1 MALEGRVELVSSPA
15 LLAELA
21 RVLGDKFEADS
32 RAVEQVVAQLALIS
46 TTVNPQERVSA
57 ISDDPSDNRVLEAAL
72 AGNATIV
79 VSGDRHLLK
88 LREWRGIRVLDPAAF
103 LQEFE

>member
-21 RVLGDKFEADS
+21 RVLGDKFEADP

-57 ISDDPSDNRVLEAAL
+57 
-72 AGNATIV
+72 
-79 VSGDRHLLK
+79 
-88 LREWRGIRVLDPAAF
+88 
-103 LQEFE
+103 

>member
-1 MALEGRVELVSSPA
+1 
-15 LLAELA
+15 
-21 RVLGDKFEADS
+21 VLGDKFEADS

-46 TTVNPQERVSA
+46 TTVKPQERVSV

-88 LREWRGIRVLDPAAF
+88 LREWRGIRILDPAAF
-103 LQEFE
+103 LQEYE